1 LDVGVSV
8 RMRMRIR
15 MMMIMTM
22 IMSLSAG
29 LGVGVIRGR
38 RMICKKCILG
48 WCVGTVGMIA
58 MGGF

>member
-1 LDVGVSV
+1 LGVGVSV
-8 RMRMRIR
+8 RMRM
-15 MMMIMTM
+15 MMMMSMTM
-22 IMSLSAG
+22 IMGLSAG

-58 MGGF
+58 IGGF

>member
-1 LDVGVSV
+1 
-8 RMRMRIR
+8 MRMRVR
-15 MMMIMTM
+15 MMMSMTM
-22 IMSLSAG
+22 IMGLSAG

-38 RMICKKCILG
+38 RIICKKCILG